1 MSRSCARWRT
11 PVKRRS
17 ARHTRRHRAFCASA
31 AGGLARRARHA
42 FIFGWLA
49 ATSVCYGSLYPAMA
63 AEQIPES
70 SQRHVPASMSAKEY
84 DAMLGDIADTVVRR
98 LRSDPSEAP
107 ASTGARAH
115 GGEGGRIKQGGD
127 MFKSFGQL
135 EDRAVEV
142 VGYLP
147 RLDDSLALVISDLG
161 ADTQGGFGKF
171 VLKIM
176 LGALLAIGAEK
187 MSRRVLSQYMPG
199 KPREG
204 GEGTEVL
211 RTLGRALLDMVPLV
225 PLVLVLYILAV
236 HGFAAHA
243 LQRRAARIIFTGV
256 LTWRVAALVLLVWFR
271 PGDRTLRIA
280 AVDESDAGRLYYTLL
295 GAALA
300 YVSAQAMFDVLLAAG
315 PPAEVVISAGFF
327 NNLLFSVIDYTAI
340 FLTRH
345 ATARWLT
352 SLVDE
357 RGGVGTTI
365 KLRLAQFWWVVAIL
379 ADTTMTVALAYGM
392 LSGNPDV
399 GSAVVTSLTLTLVL
413 IFLESL
419 YDYIQRP
426 SAALSETVAAGEA
439 EMRPINFIA
448 RCLRFVTR
456 LLIATVVFEIWI
468 FDVLNLIAPEEVMS
482 TTVAIRD
489 IFLTVTLS
497 YLIWQIACFYIAGRL
512 GEIGTTAGLGAT
524 ARPPTIGSR
533 LHTMLPLARLVL
545 GIAIAVLA
553 TLTILSRLGV
563 NIAPLI
569 AGASVLGLAVSFGSQ
584 TLVKDIISGFF
595 YLVDDA
601 FRVGEYIQSG
611 NYRGV
616 VESFSLRSVKLRHQN
631 GPLFTVPFGML
642 GAIQNMSR
650 DWAIEKLT
658 IGVTYDTDIDKAR
671 KIIKKVGQELK
682 NDPELAA
689 GIIEPLKM
697 QGVQAF
703 GDFAIQLRMKMMTQP
718 GDVQFLARRRALA
731 LIKRAFDAN
740 GINFAYPTVQVA
752 GGNAA
757 GAADAASA
765 ALAQKGL
772 GILKPKAAS

>member
-1 MSRSCARWRT
+1 MSRSWA
-11 PVKRRS
+11 
-17 ARHTRRHRAFCASA
+17 TRRNAV
-31 AGGLARRARHA
+31 RRAPVSHRRRDDA
-42 FIFGWLA
+42 VCSFSTGGIARKARLAVFGWLVA
-49 ATSVCYGSLYPAMA
+49 ILVCHGSVSSTKA
-63 AEQIPES
+63 AEQTPES
-70 SQRHVPASMSAKEY
+70 QHRHVPASMSAKEY
-84 DAMLGDIADTVVRR
+84 EAMLGDIADTVVRR
-98 LRSDPSEAP
+98 LRSDPGEAP
-107 ASTGARAH
+107 AQTGSQAQS
-115 GGEGGRIKQGGD
+115 GEEGRIKPSAD

-135 EDRAVEV
+135 EDRAVDV
-142 VGYLP
+142 AAYLP
-147 RLDDSLALVISDLG
+147 RLDDSLAQVLSDLG
-161 ADTQGGFGKF
+161 AEAPGGFGLF
-171 VLKIM
+171 ALKII

-187 MSRRVLSQYMPG
+187 MTRSVLSHYVAWPA
-199 KPREG
+199 RNADEG
-204 GEGTEVL
+204 EEVL
-211 RTLGRALLDMVPLV
+211 RTLGRALLDVVPLV

-243 LQRRAARIIFTGV
+243 LQRSAARIIFGGV
-256 LTWRVAALVLLVWFR
+256 LTWRIAALVLLVWFR
-271 PGDRTLRIA
+271 AGDRTLRIV
-280 AVDESDAGRLYYTLL
+280 AVDDRDAGRLYHTLL

-315 PPAEVVISAGFF
+315 PPPEVVISAGFF

-345 ATARWLT
+345 ATARWLA
-352 SLVDE
+352 SLVHE
-357 RGGVGTTI
+357 GGVVGVSV
-365 KLRLAQFWWVVAIL
+365 KLRLAKYWWVVGIL
-379 ADTTMTVALAYGM
+379 ADTVMTVALAYGM
-392 LSGNPDV
+392 LSGNPHV

-413 IFLESL
+413 IFLETL
-419 YDYIQRP
+419 YNYIQRP
-426 SAALSETVAAGEA
+426 SAGPLSETGPASEAG
-439 EMRPINFIA
+439 MRPIDLIA
-448 RCLRFVTR
+448 GCLRFLTR

-468 FDVLNLIAPEEVMS
+468 FDVLNLIAPEEVAS

-489 IFLTVTLS
+489 IFLTVALS

-512 GEIGTTAGLGAT
+512 GEIGTASGPSGTG
-524 ARPPTIGSR
+524 RSPTIGSR

-584 TLVKDIISGFF
+584 TLVRDIISGFF

-650 DWAIEKLT
+650 DWAIEKFN

-703 GDFAIQLRMKMMTQP
+703 GDFAIQLRMKMMTEP

-757 GAADAASA
+757 AADAASA

-772 GILKPKAAS
+772 EVLKPKAAG

>member
-1 MSRSCARWRT
+1 MVRASRRRPALVSGGDRAARGVVVALILGLLTAMLLCHAWR
-11 PVKRRS
+11 S
-17 ARHTRRHRAFCASA
+17 
-31 AGGLARRARHA
+31 
-42 FIFGWLA
+42 
-49 ATSVCYGSLYPAMA
+49 PAVA
-63 AEQIPES
+63 AEAAPDNAR
-70 SQRHVPASMSAKEY
+70 RHVPAGMSAKEY

-98 LRSDPSEAP
+98 LRSEPGEARVP
-107 ASTGARAH
+107 ADTQAEGTDASRMAQRA
-115 GGEGGRIKQGGD
+115 D
-127 MFKSFGQL
+127 MFKGFGQL

-142 VGYLP
+142 AGYLP
-147 RLDDSLALVISDLG
+147 RLGDSLAQVIWHLG
-161 ADTQGGFGKF
+161 ADTLGGFGQF
-171 VLKIM
+171 VLK
-176 LGALLAIGAEK
+176 LLFGAILAIGLEQ
-187 MSRRVLSQYMPG
+187 MTRRLLARYMRAQ
-199 KPREG
+199 PREK
-204 GEGTEVL
+204 GERQDVL
-211 RTLGRALLDMVPLV
+211 RTMGRALLDMVPLI
-225 PLVLVLYILAV
+225 PLVLILYISSV
-236 HGFAAHA
+236 HGFAANA
-243 LQRRAARIIFTGV
+243 LQQKAAGIIFSAV
-256 LTWRVAALVLLVWFR
+256 LTWRVAALVLLLWFR
-271 PGDRTLRIA
+271 PRDRALRIA
-280 AVDESDAGRLYYTLL
+280 AIDDHDARRLYYTLL

-300 YVSAQAMFDVLLAAG
+300 YVSAQAIFNVLLIAG

-345 ATARWLT
+345 ATARWLA

-357 RGGVGTTI
+357 NGGHAATA
-365 KLRLAQFWWVVAIL
+365 KLQLAKYWWIIAIL
-379 ADTTMTVALAYGM
+379 ADTVMTVALAYGM
-392 LSGNPDV
+392 LSGNQDV

-426 SAALSETVAAGEA
+426 PAIVAGSATTQDA
-439 EMRPINFIA
+439 EMRLIHLIA

-456 LLIATVVFEIWI
+456 LLIVTVVFEIWI
-468 FDVLNLIAPEEVMS
+468 FDVLPLVSPEDVPAARV
-482 TTVAIRD
+482 TIRD
-489 IFLTVTLS
+489 IFFTVVLS
-497 YLIWQIACFYIAGRL
+497 FLIWQIACFYFARRL
-512 GEIGTTAGLGAT
+512 GEIGAGARAGASG
-524 ARPPTIGSR
+524 RPPTAGSR

-553 TLTILSRLGV
+553 TLTVLSRLGV

-584 TLVKDIISGFF
+584 TLVRDIISGFF

-611 NYRGV
+611 NYRGT

-650 DWAIEKLT
+650 DWAIEKFN

-682 NDPELAA
+682 TDPELAA

-752 GGNAA
+752 GGTAGGASEAA
-757 GAADAASA
+757 NA

-772 GILKPKAAS
+772 DVLKPKAAS

>member
-1 MSRSCARWRT
+1 
-11 PVKRRS
+11 
-17 ARHTRRHRAFCASA
+17 
-31 AGGLARRARHA
+31 
-42 FIFGWLA
+42 
-49 ATSVCYGSLYPAMA
+49 
-63 AEQIPES
+63 
-70 SQRHVPASMSAKEY
+70 MSAKEY

-98 LRSDPSEAP
+98 LRSDPGQTPALTGSQARGSE
-107 ASTGARAH
+107 
-115 GGEGGRIKQGGD
+115 GRMKQGAD
-127 MFKSFGQL
+127 MFKGFGQL
-135 EDRAVEV
+135 ENRAVEV

-147 RLDDSLALVISDLG
+147 QLDDSLAQVISDLG
-161 ADTQGGFGKF
+161 GDTPGGFGHF

-187 MSRRVLSQYMPG
+187 ISRRLLSQYMRGHTPD
-199 KPREG
+199 EG
-204 GEGTEVL
+204 EATEVL
-211 RTLGRALLDMVPLV
+211 RTLGRAVLEMVPLI
-225 PLVLVLYILAV
+225 PLVLILYVSAV
-236 HGFAAHA
+236 HGFAANG
-243 LQRRAARIIFTGV
+243 LQRRAARIIFTDV
-256 LTWRVAALVLLVWFR
+256 LTWRVASLVLLVWFR
-271 PGDRTLRIA
+271 PGDRALRIA
-280 AVDESDAGRLYYTLL
+280 PVDDRDARRLYYTLL

-345 ATARWLT
+345 ATARWLA
-352 SLVDE
+352 SLVRD
-357 RGGVGTTI
+357 GGGAATAV
-365 KLRLAQFWWVVAIL
+365 KLRLAKFWWILAIL
-379 ADTTMTVALAYGM
+379 ADTAMTVALAYGM

-399 GSAVVTSLTLTLVL
+399 GSVVVTSLTLTLVL

-419 YDYIQRP
+419 YDYVQRP
-426 SAALSETVAAGEA
+426 AVARSETAAAGEV
-439 EMRPINFIA
+439 RSIDLIA
-448 RCLRFVTR
+448 RCMRFVTR
-456 LLIATVVFEIWI
+456 LLVATVVFEIWV
-468 FDVLNLIAPEEVMS
+468 FDVLNLISPEDIPS
-482 TTVAIRD
+482 TTLALRD
-489 IFLTVTLS
+489 IFLTVVLS
-497 YLIWQIACFYIAGRL
+497 YLIWQSACFYIARRL
-512 GEIGTTAGLGAT
+512 GEIGTSASASAT
-524 ARPPTIGSR
+524 GRPPTVGSR

-595 YLVDDA
+595 YLLDDA
-601 FRVGEYIQSG
+601 FRVGEYVQSG

-650 DWAIEKLT
+650 DWAIEKFN
-658 IGVTYDTDIDKAR
+658 IGVTYDTDIDRAR

-703 GDFAIQLRMKMMTQP
+703 GDFAIQLRMKMMTHP

-757 GAADAASA
+757 GAADAATA
-765 ALAQKGL
+765 GLAQGL
-772 GILKPKAAS
+772 ELLKPKAASQKP

>member
-1 MSRSCARWRT
+1 MDRGSRRRPVRVSGGGRPVRGAVVALILGLLTAMSFCHACRS
-11 PVKRRS
+11 
-17 ARHTRRHRAFCASA
+17 
-31 AGGLARRARHA
+31 
-42 FIFGWLA
+42 
-49 ATSVCYGSLYPAMA
+49 PAVA
-63 AEQIPES
+63 AEAAPENA
-70 SQRHVPASMSAKEY
+70 QRHVPASMSAKEY
-84 DAMLGDIADTVVRR
+84 DVMLGDIADTVVRR
-98 LRSDPSEAP
+98 LRSEPGETRVP
-107 ASTGARAH
+107 ANTQAEGTDAGRMAQGA
-115 GGEGGRIKQGGD
+115 D
-127 MFKSFGQL
+127 MFKGFGQL

-142 VGYLP
+142 AGYLP
-147 RLDDSLALVISDLG
+147 RLGDSLAQVIWHLG
-161 ADTQGGFGKF
+161 ADTLGGFGRF
-171 VLKIM
+171 VLKLL
-176 LGALLAIGAEK
+176 LGAVLAIGAEQ
-187 MSRRVLSQYMPG
+187 MTRRLLARYMRAQPH
-199 KPREG
+199 EE
-204 GEGTEVL
+204 GEGPEVL
-211 RTLGRALLDMVPLV
+211 RTMGRALLDMVPLI
-225 PLVLVLYILAV
+225 PLVLVLYILSV
-236 HGFAAHA
+236 HGFAANA
-243 LQRRAARIIFTGV
+243 LQQKAAGIIFSDV

-271 PGDRTLRIA
+271 PRDPAIRIA
-280 AVDESDAGRLYYTLL
+280 AIDDHDARRLYYTLL

-300 YVSAQAMFDVLLAAG
+300 YVSAQAMFNVLLVAG

-345 ATARWLT
+345 ATARWLA

-357 RGGVGTTI
+357 NGGHAATA
-365 KLRLAQFWWVVAIL
+365 KLQLAKYWWVIAIL
-379 ADTTMTVALAYGM
+379 ADTVMTVALAYGM
-392 LSGNPDV
+392 LSGNQDV

-426 SAALSETVAAGEA
+426 PVVVTGSATTDDA
-439 EMRPINFIA
+439 EMRLIDLIA

-456 LLIATVVFEIWI
+456 LLIVTVVFEIWI
-468 FDVLNLIAPEEVMS
+468 FDVLPLVAPEDVPAARG
-482 TTVAIRD
+482 TIRD
-489 IFLTVTLS
+489 IFLTVVPA
-497 YLIWQIACFYIAGRL
+497 YLIWQIACFYFARRL
-512 GEIGTTAGLGAT
+512 GEIGTVASAGASG
-524 ARPPTIGSR
+524 RPPTAGSR

-553 TLTILSRLGV
+553 TLTVLSRLGV

-584 TLVKDIISGFF
+584 TLVRDIISGFF

-611 NYRGV
+611 NYRGT

-631 GPLFTVPFGML
+631 GPVFTVPFGML
-642 GAIQNMSR
+642 GAVQNMSR
-650 DWAIEKLT
+650 DWAIEKFN

-682 NDPELAA
+682 TDPELAA

-752 GGNAA
+752 GGTAGGASEAA
-757 GAADAASA
+757 NA

-772 GILKPKAAS
+772 DVLKPKAAS